1 MVKTCIY
8 RTYLLVLVIILLTLL
23 HSGELV
29 AQVHYRFY
37 YGKILASDDKKQI
50 TNVNISFLGSKL
62 GTVSDE
68 KGSFSFY
75 IDTIPI
81 IMVVSHL
88 GYKTKKILLDGTS
101 NSMTLYL
108 DKEVRELKEVEITAN
123 KIEPIFTSEHY
134 TLRDYEIDS
143 GIIYLLVYHTRV
155 SKEEVICRNLE
166 GDTVARS
173 GILPFTP
180 ISIFKDCLGYLQI
193 IGRDSVYQVYRKG
206 KDILMIDPVTLD
218 KFTDVLSNCVASTKD
233 VLFFKRLISLE
244 QGVLYYGINRFTK
257 EKKVLSKIQDEDKL
271 KRLRRYN
278 DEAMFLNQSLP
289 GGKLAETG
297 TIVSGV
303 VSIGNEREAFDEWN
317 WVHKVLYRPIKTAL
331 YIIGDFICIFDVPKK
346 ELEFYDQ
353 EGNFSQKLRLNIDA
367 VKEGKW
373 SGNIYLD
380 ETQSKVYTTFDK
392 STGSSLYRID
402 LNTGDL
408 HKTLT
413 IKHPYPQKIKIYKDL
428 IYYLYDVH
436 GNPDDKTLF
445 RQNL

>member
-1 MVKTCIY
+1 LNCGGIF
-8 RTYLLVLVIILLTLL
+8 
-23 HSGELV
+23 
-29 AQVHYRFY
+29 AQVHYRFF
-37 YGKILASDDKKQI
+37 YGKVLTSENKEPV
-50 TNVNISFLGSKL
+50 TNANISFLGSKL
-62 GTVSDE
+62 GTVSDQ
-68 KGSFSFY
+68 KGGFSFY

-101 NSMTLYL
+101 NSMTLYM
-108 DKEVRELKEVEITAN
+108 DMEVHELKEVEITAN

-155 SKEEVICRNLE
+155 SKEEIICRNLS

-193 IGRDSVYQVYRKG
+193 IGRDSVYQVYRKD
-206 KDILMIDPVTLD
+206 KDILLIDPVTPD
-218 KFTDVLSNCVASTKD
+218 KFMEVLSNCVASTKKI
-233 VLFFKRLISLE
+233 LFFKKMISLE
-244 QGVLYYGINRFTK
+244 QGVSYYGINRVTK
-257 EKKVLSKIQDEDKL
+257 EKKVLTQIEDENKL
-271 KRLRRYN
+271 KRLRRYR
-278 DEAMFLNQSLP
+278 DEDMFLSQSTP
-289 GGKLAETG
+289 GGRLTETG
-297 TIVSGV
+297 TISSSNAA
-303 VSIGNEREAFDEWN
+303 SIGTERDSFDEWN

-331 YIIGDFICIFDVPKK
+331 YIIRGFICIFDIPKK

-353 EGNFSQKLRLNIDA
+353 EGNFSQKLRLNIDP

-380 ETQSKVYTTFDK
+380 ETQSKVYTTFDR

-413 IKHPYPQKIKIYKDL
+413 IKHPYPQKIKIYKDQ

-436 GNPDDKTLF
+436 GNPDDKTLY

>member
-8 RTYLLVLVIILLTLL
+8 KTYLILPVILFLIFLNC
-23 HSGELV
+23 GGIF
-29 AQVHYRFY
+29 AQVHYRFF
-37 YGKILASDDKKQI
+37 YGKILTSENKEPV
-50 TNVNISFLGSKL
+50 TNSNISFLGSKL
-62 GTVSDE
+62 GTVSDQT
-68 KGSFSFY
+68 GAFSFY

-108 DKEVRELKEVEITAN
+108 EKEVRELKEVEITAN

-143 GIIYLLVYHTRV
+143 GLIYLLVYHTRV
-155 SKEEVICRNLE
+155 SKEEIICRNLS

-173 GILPFTP
+173 GILSFTP
-180 ISIFKDCLGYLQI
+180 IAIFKDCLGYLQI
-193 IGRDSVYQVYRKG
+193 IGRDSVYQVYRKD
-206 KDILMIDPVTLD
+206 KDILLIDPVTLD
-218 KFTDVLSNCVASTKD
+218 KFTEVLSNCVASTKE
-233 VLFFKRLISLE
+233 VLFFKKMISLE

-257 EKKVLSKIQDEDKL
+257 EKKILSKVQDENKL

-278 DEAMFLNQSLP
+278 DEAMFLSQSLP

-297 TIVSGV
+297 TIASGV

-331 YIIGDFICIFDVPKK
+331 YIIGDFVCIFDIPKM

-380 ETQSKVYTTFDK
+380 ETQSKVYTTFDR
-392 STGSSLYRID
+392 STGSSLYHID

-413 IKHPYPQKIKIYKDL
+413 IKHPYPQKIKIYKGQ

-436 GNPDDKTLF
+436 GNPDDKTLY